1 MLRSHKQLVLAFVA
15 CAAILA
21 QIAPQALC
29 RACDQPCCADLAGD
43 RGPAPQDSSCQPAD
57 TCPLCAAAANL
68 RLVETTEQPCHCQL
82 TARHEQPLSLSRSA
96 APVLSA
102 GHAALSP
109 VAIPPRVPQVLGV
122 SQEYVAASLA
132 MPIRPP
138 RILFG
143 VWRI

>member
-1 MLRSHKQLVLAFVA
+1 VLRSQKQLGLAFVA
-15 CAAILA
+15 CVAILA
-21 QIAPQALC
+21 QIAPQAVC
-29 RACDQPCCADLAGD
+29 RACDEPCCADLAGD
-43 RGPAPQDSSCQPAD
+43 RGGAPRDSSCEVARG
-57 TCPLCAAAANL
+57 CPLCAAAADL
-68 RLVETTEQPCHCQL
+68 RPVETTEQPCHCQL
-82 TARHEQPLSLSRSA
+82 TARHEQPLSLSRGT

-109 VAIPPRVPQVLGV
+109 VAIPPLVPQVLGV
-122 SQEYVAASLA
+122 SREYLAVSLA